1 MTSPSRAAS
10 SAPTITDVAREAG
23 VSKAAVSKVIR
34 DAYGVSPEM
43 RARVGAA
50 IAKLDYR
57 PRLAARTMRGSSRT
71 VGIELPEIGSD
82 FFTKVVSAIAT
93 GLSTTDHQ
101 LIIAPI
107 REAAR
112 AQDAITSLAD
122 RQVSGIVAVSPLVES
137 SFLERIAATLPV
149 VSIGRHDDAENY
161 DVVVGNDLVGTQQV
175 MDHLVAMGH
184 RRIAHLTLH
193 EVLVDAS
200 RNDGHTLRHA
210 EYRRYMSRIG
220 EGDIVV
226 RTDGTMADCHNA
238 VTQLLTAE
246 HPPTAIFAGHDA
258 LALTSLRVVSD
269 LGLGPDKV
277 AVVGYDNTDIASHPL
292 ISLSSVDQFGEQ
304 LGMTAAKF
312 LLERMG
318 GRSEPRSFHVRPELR
333 VRRSSDHRALPA

>member
-1 MTSPSRAAS
+1 MTRPAAAR

-43 RARVGAA
+43 RERVGKA
-50 IAKLDYR
+50 IEKLGYR

-82 FFTKVVSAIAT
+82 FFTKVVGAIAT

-112 AQDAITSLAD
+112 AEDALTSLAD
-122 RQVSGIVAVSPLVES
+122 RQVSGIVAISPLVAS
-137 SFLERIAATLPV
+137 SLLERIASTLPV
-149 VSIGRHDDAENY
+149 VTIGRHDHAENY
-161 DVVVGNDLVGTQQV
+161 DVVVGDDLIGTQQV
-175 MDHLVAMGH
+175 MDHLAAMGH

-193 EVLVDAS
+193 EVLLDAS
-200 RNDGHTLRHA
+200 RNDGHMLRHA
-210 EYRRYMSRIG
+210 EYRRYMAGIG
-220 EGDIVV
+220 HSEIVV
-226 RTDGTMADCHNA
+226 RTDGTVADCYNA
-238 VTQLLTAE
+238 VAQLVAAE
-246 HPPTAIFAGHDA
+246 HAPTAIFAGHDA
-258 LALTSLRVVSD
+258 LALTTQRVLAD
-269 LGLGPDKV
+269 LGLGPESV

-304 LGMTAAKF
+304 LGLTAAKF
-312 LLERMG
+312 LLERMN
-318 GRSEPRSFHVRPELR
+318 GRSQPRSFRVRPELR
-333 VRRSSDHRALPA
+333 VRRSSDHRARVT